1 MTHLFVFTPSSPV
14 KLANILAQPKT
25 NSNRSKLCTNVKYEP
40 CSISEKSPQKTDER
54 KLV

>member
-1 MTHLFVFTPSSPV
+1 MLPASQTTSPV

-40 CSISEKSPQKTDER
+40 WSISEKKSSKI
-54 KLV
+54 